1 MPTTLLAGGSGL
13 IGSGLAELLRAKGHT
28 VRLLTRSP
36 KGPDQFGWD
45 TEKGTIDEAALQG
58 VDYVV
63 NLAGAGIADQR
74 WTESRKRE
82 IIESRVQSA
91 RLLRDTFMRT
101 GLRPKAY
108 LSASAIGYYG
118 NSGER
123 RMNEADA
130 PVDDSFMV
138 QCCQAWEEAADEVAA
153 LGIRTVKFRIGVVL
167 AKEGG
172 ALPEFIKPLRFGV
185 GTYFADGQAWYSWIH
200 RNDLCRAFVWAIEN
214 EAVAGVFNAVAP
226 LPERL
231 KALVQATADAMHK
244 NALLM
249 PVPAFALR
257 LALGEMSAV
266 VLNSNLVVADK
277 IQAAGFV
284 FEYPKLPAALQQIF
298 LKDEV

>member
-13 IGSGLAELLRAKGHT
+13 IGQRLAELLRAKSHN

-45 TEKGTIDEAALQG
+45 TDKGTLDEKALQG
-58 VDYVV
+58 VDYVI
-63 NLAGAGIADQR
+63 NLAGEGIADKR
-74 WTESRKRE
+74 WTEERKRA
-82 IIESRVQSA
+82 IIESRVKSA
-91 RLLRDTFMRT
+91 RLLRDTFERT
-101 GLRPKAY
+101 GFRPKAY

-118 NSGER
+118 DSGER

-138 QCCQAWEEAADEVAA
+138 QCCQAWEQAADEVAA

-172 ALPEFIKPLRFGV
+172 ALLEFIKPLRFGI
-185 GTYFADGQAWYSWIH
+185 GIYFADGQAWYSWIH
-200 RNDLCRAFVWAIEN
+200 RNDLCRTFVWAIEN
-214 EAVAGVFNAVAP
+214 EAIAGVFNAVAP

-231 KALVQATADAMHK
+231 KTLVQATAEAMHK
-244 NALLM
+244 NALIM
-249 PVPAFALR
+249 PVPAFALK

-298 LKDEV
+298 IK